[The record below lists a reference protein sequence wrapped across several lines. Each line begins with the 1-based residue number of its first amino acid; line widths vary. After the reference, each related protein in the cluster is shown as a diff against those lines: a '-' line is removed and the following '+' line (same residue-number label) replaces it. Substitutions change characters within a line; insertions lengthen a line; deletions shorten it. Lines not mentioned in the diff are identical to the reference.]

1 MGEKEALTMSG
12 MDENKEITELNESEL
27 DVRVDISEDKLQATL
42 KIFPP
47 KVKME
52 EREPFTYEDLTFA
65 LAQKGVVAGLN
76 KEELERLVAGQIYY
90 EEIVCATGK
99 EAKDGIDGVFDYK
112 FDVSPKGKP
121 KILEDGSVDY
131 RSMHTFEK
139 VVAGQE
145 IVVYTPAVKGED
157 GYLVT
162 GLPLKAKIGKT
173 LPIIRGKGFTLSD
186 DNRVYTA
193 SLDGKVELRDGK
205 LSVTNF
211 VEVDGDI
218 DVATGNLV
226 FNGDICILGNV
237 ATGFI
242 VNATGCITI
251 NGYAEGATIIA
262 GKDVV
267 IKGGMNGGGK
277 GMIKAGGSVEGKFF
291 ELTQIRAVG
300 YVKANNILNCDV
312 ETLDV
317 IEVAGKLGSIV
328 GGRTYALQGMTASS
342 IGKESEIPTQVEVGP
357 RKELLMECKRLRE
370 EIGKMDTELE
380 ALRKVE
386 KALKQLEKAGNQIL
400 ASDPRKIKLMR
411 SKILKSMEL
420 EETKRKFHAMEEEI
434 QRGEKAEIVVTKGV
448 YPGVK
453 VTIGQNHLA
462 IKDAVADVTLRS
474 RKGKNGINI
483 GIFSNE

>member
-1 MGEKEALTMSG
+1 M
-12 MDENKEITELNESEL
+12 
-27 DVRVDISEDKLQATL
+27 
-42 KIFPP
+42 
-47 KVKME
+47 
-52 EREPFTYEDLTFA
+52 
-65 LAQKGVVAGLN
+65 
-76 KEELERLVAGQIYY
+76 
-90 EEIVCATGK
+90 
-99 EAKDGIDGVFDYK
+99 
-112 FDVSPKGKP
+112 
-121 KILEDGSVDY
+121 
-131 RSMHTFEK
+131 
-139 VVAGQE
+139 
-145 IVVYTPAVKGED
+145 
-157 GYLVT
+157 
-162 GLPLKAKIGKT
+162 
-173 LPIIRGKGFTLSD
+173 
-186 DNRVYTA
+186 
-193 SLDGKVELRDGK
+193 
-205 LSVTNF
+205 
-211 VEVDGDI
+211 DGDI

-474 RKGKNGINI
+474 RKGENGVNI